1 MKKTEQPA
9 TSKGSSTR
17 DRIVKE
23 ARKQLVEHGYE
34 AFVMRELADILGI
47 KLGNLQ
53 YYFKTREV
61 LIVHVMEQEAA
72 KDVLAIQ
79 SLRQNWNAADDAFS
93 AIVRNLVTRWRGGSG
108 VLFSTLRTLSMHNK
122 SYKQL
127 YLNIYR
133 DFYLAL
139 EGPLREMKPNL
150 SDDEIALRVR
160 LITALIDGSSMQT
173 QVGSVQDYL
182 DQVQVQAEAIALG

>member
-9 TSKGSSTR
+9 TSKGSFTR

-23 ARKQLVEHGYE
+23 ARKQLVEHDYE

-79 SLRQNWNAADDAFS
+79 SLRQNWYAADDAFS
-93 AIVRNLVTRWRGGSG
+93 AIVRNLVTRWRGDSG
-108 VLFSTLRTLSMHNK
+108 VLFSTLGTLSMHNK

-139 EGPLREMKPNL
+139 EGPLQEMKPNL

>member
-34 AFVMRELADILGI
+34 AFVMRELEDILGI

-79 SLRQNWNAADDAFS
+79 SLRQNWYAADDAFS
-93 AIVRNLVTRWRGGSG
+93 AIVRNLVTRWRGDSG
-108 VLFSTLRTLSMHNK
+108 VLFSTLGTLSMHNK

-139 EGPLREMKPNL
+139 EGPLQEMKPNL

>member
-34 AFVMRELADILGI
+34 AFVMRELAGILGI

-79 SLRQNWNAADDAFS
+79 SLRQNWHAADDAFS
-93 AIVRNLVTRWRGGSG
+93 AIVRNLVTCWRGGSC
-108 VLFSTLRTLSMHNK
+108 VLFSTLGTLSVHNK

-139 EGPLREMKPNL
+139 EGPLQEMKPNL

-160 LITALIDGSSMQT
+160 LITALIDGSSIQT
-173 QVGSVQDYL
+173 QVGSVQNYL